1 MYIFLNHEIKT
12 MQSLYQAYSKGLCVA
27 LFPFAFVYGG
37 WSADTAEVGQ
47 NAGYTID
54 FPTAP
59 RQANLTAVKYS
70 TFGVSFKYYH
80 YGATEHFLLEN
91 KENVRAAV
99 LYRRSRCV
107 H

>member
-1 MYIFLNHEIKT
+1 MWLCFL
-12 MQSLYQAYSKGLCVA
+12 LL
-27 LFPFAFVYGG
+27 LFTE
-37 WSADTAEVGQ
+37 DDQLTAEVGQ